1 MRPILT
7 ILTLALATFVFVSQ
21 GAPKL
26 GPELLVATLAACLVE
41 TMSVRQ
47 PRQGTLSFGL
57 VLYAPIFALLG
68 PSAALSIAAVALL
81 VRETVAYTDPGRFVL
96 EIVLELFPVSVA
108 GLSSTLVRPEDPTW
122 LSWLAFALLYAS
134 SRHLSANL
142 LRRGLR
148 ADDLETSQR
157 LARATADLRG
167 ATVALALLAIPLAL
181 QHPLLILVLFPVLY
195 SFRKAAIHA
204 YAHLDK
210 EDKKMLR
217 RHLQGAESQVGE
229 LSKTLETT
237 QVQRNL
243 LHELSKDTARCT
255 TLVELLDVIERHA
268 RGLKLGDQ
276 LELLSQSPSGW
287 ILVGRDQTGK
297 PRARAVDPSTLPPTY
312 HQVWTTGMPIM
323 ADSRL
328 YQLLP
333 GTGVLSLRCGERP
346 DKEARQIQ
354 SLFCNQIS
362 LASLSAMRLE
372 ILQRTLADLARAN
385 SELEAGNESLRV
397 AMEQLRTSEAK
408 LIESAKLAAV
418 GQLSA
423 GLAHEINN
431 PLGSIRL
438 GIESTL
444 RKEQLSAFSKDMLE
458 KGLAAVKRAEQVIGS
473 LLNYSRTEG
482 KGKVKVSALS
492 VMNDT
497 ISFLGGA
504 LRLKGVTVDLPESA
518 ADATVLANP
527 GEIQQILINL
537 LLNAK
542 DAVEG
547 KDPARVALRLE
558 VDGEKAHLEVHDN
571 GPGLSPEVRAR
582 IFDPFF
588 TTKPVGKGTGLG
600 LSVSRQM
607 AGANG
612 GTLEALDSSSLGGAG
627 FRVSLPLG

>member
-7 ILTLALATFVFVSQ
+7 ISTLALAAFVLVSQ

-26 GPELLVATLAACLVE
+26 GPELLVVTLAACLVE

-47 PRQGTLSFGL
+47 PQQGTLSFGL
-57 VLYAPIFALLG
+57 VLYAPTFALLG
-68 PSAALSIAAVALL
+68 PGAALFVAAVALL
-81 VRETVAYTDPGRFVL
+81 VRETVAYTDPARLVL
-96 EIVLELFPVSVA
+96 ETVLDLFPLCVA
-108 GLSSTLVRPEDPTW
+108 ALSSSLVRPEDPAW
-122 LSWLAFALLYAS
+122 LSWLAFALLYAT

-142 LRRGLR
+142 LRRGL
-148 ADDLETSQR
+148 ASGDLEASQR

-181 QHPLLILVLFPVLY
+181 QHPLLVLVTLPVLY

-210 EDKKMLR
+210 EDKKTLR

-276 LELLSQSPSGW
+276 LELLLQSPSGW
-287 ILVGRDQTGK
+287 ILVGRDQAGK
-297 PRARAVDPSTLPPTY
+297 PRARSVDPSTLAPTY

-323 ADSRL
+323 VESRL

-333 GTGVLSLRCGERP
+333 GTGVLALRCGERP
-346 DKEARQIQ
+346 GKESRQIQ

-458 KGLAAVKRAEQVIGS
+458 KGLTAVKRAEQVIGS

-482 KGKVKVSALS
+482 KGKVKVSALA
-492 VMNDT
+492 VMKDT
-497 ISFLGGA
+497 VSFLGGA
-504 LRLKGVTVDLPESA
+504 LRLQGVAVELPETA
-518 ADATVLANP
+518 VDATLLANP
-527 GEIQQILINL
+527 GELQQILINL

-547 KDPARVALRLE
+547 REPARVALRLE
-558 VDGEKAHLEVHDN
+558 IEGEKAHLEVHDN
-571 GPGLSPEVRAR
+571 GPGLVPEVRGR

-607 AGANG
+607 AAANG
-612 GTLEALDSSSLGGAG
+612 GTLEALDASPLGGAG
-627 FRVSLPLG
+627 FRVCLPLG